1 MAIYQRGKSYYYDFV
16 YKGQRYTGNIG
27 PVSRT
32 AAKEEEIKK
41 KRAVIEGILNPARA
55 RKSPR
60 FEAFTQEYLDW
71 LRTNRQP
78 RSVLRAEQAFRWL
91 LPVFGQKRL
100 NELTSWHVEQY
111 KKARKDAGA
120 SVSTLN
126 IELAFLRATLRKA
139 HEWKRIFDLPPIK
152 LFKTPEG
159 RTRFLS
165 EEEEAAILA
174 VCSPALRSIVEA
186 GLLTGFRRQELVTL
200 RPEDIDFQRETVT
213 VAACYSKNGASRTLP
228 MGERLKAILHGA
240 VVIKGDAPTVF
251 VTDMRQ
257 PWNLSALTEALR
269 RVSQRAGIPVIG
281 PHVLRHTF
289 ASRLVM
295 AGVDI
300 RTVQELMGHKDIKM
314 TLRYTHLSPDHKRG
328 AIAALEARFSGKK
341 SHQFSQ
347 HPALGVSAIGAKIV
361 AIR

>member
-1 MAIYQRGKSYYYDFV
+1 MAIYQRSKSYYYDFV
-16 YKGQRYTGNIG
+16 YKGQRYVGNIG

-32 AAKEEEIKK
+32 VAKEEEIKK
-41 KRAVIEGILNPARA
+41 KRAVIEGILNPAKA

-60 FEAFTQEYLDW
+60 LEAFAQEYLDW

-78 RSVLRAEQAFRWL
+78 RSVLRAEHAFRWL
-91 LPVFGQKRL
+91 LPTFGQKKL

-111 KKARKDAGA
+111 KKTRKEYGA
-120 SVSTLN
+120 SISTLN
-126 IELAFLRATLRKA
+126 IELAFLRATLKKA
-139 HEWKRIFDLPPIK
+139 HEWKRVADLPSIRLLK
-152 LFKTPEG
+152 APEG

-174 VCSPALRSIVEA
+174 VCSPALQRVIET

-200 RPEDIDFQRETVT
+200 RPEDLDFQRSMVT

-228 MGERLKAILHGA
+228 MGERLQAILHDA
-240 VVIKGDAPTVF
+240 VAVNGDAPTVF
-251 VTDMRQ
+251 VTDMGQ
-257 PWNLSALTEALR
+257 PWSLSALTEALR
-269 RVSQRAGIPVIG
+269 RVSQRAGIPAIG

-295 AGVDI
+295 AGVDLP
-300 RTVQELMGHKDIKM
+300 TVQALMGHKSILM
-314 TLRYTHLSPDHKRG
+314 TMRYTHLSGDHKR
-328 AIAALEARFSGKK
+328 AALETLEQRFSQKK

-347 HPALGVSAIGAKIV
+347 HPALDVSPVGAKVV